1 VTKFI
6 SVLRPL
12 GIVGYDDI
20 EPALV
25 AALATEEPLLL
36 VSDHGAAKTLLLL
49 RVAEALGVELRHY
62 NASLLQFDDLA
73 GFPIPDDEGGIR
85 YAAAPGAIWGAQAVF
100 VDEIGRCRPE
110 TANKLF
116 PIIHEKRIQG
126 VSLDSLRFR
135 WAATNPPPEASESG
149 DDLYEGVERLD
160 PALADRFSY
169 VVRLPTFN
177 DLSDTD
183 RSDIIRGVGERVSSD
198 AAARLR
204 EAVET
209 TRSLIPTVRRQIE
222 DSTVSYLLALAPR
235 LTGANVAIGGR
246 RAATLARNLTA
257 VWAARLVLGRETG
270 EAAFVCGL
278 LASIPDIIRRHVPRS
293 TLLAA
298 HKTAWEVSA
307 LPKSD
312 PRQILASV
320 LDPIERALLSIT
332 LPGVRPEVRGEA
344 LCGALGA
351 AKKHESEILSWLLL
365 PRLLRAEIVPGTALE
380 TVAEIVSRVAEGGHS
395 VRGFGKANAWITQ
408 TRSGISQTKLPPESA
423 DYLFSVIVR
432 QFAPSAQLSA
442 GGSEEIWKN
451 PIQQCLALWER
462 CDRALGGLGGETISR
477 RRAA

>member
-1 VTKFI
+1 MTRFI

-73 GFPIPDDEGGIR
+73 GFPIPDDRGGIR

-116 PIIHEKRIQG
+116 PIIHEKKIQG

-135 WAATNPPPEASESG
+135 WAATNPPPEASEGG
-149 DDLYEGVERLD
+149 DDLYEGVEQLD

-169 VVRLPTFN
+169 VVRLPSFN
-177 DLSDTD
+177 DLSDAD
-183 RSDIIRGVGERVSSD
+183 RSDIIRGIGDRVASD
-198 AAARLR
+198 AAVRLR

-209 TRSLIPTVRRQIE
+209 TRSLIPTVRRHIE

-235 LTGANVAIGGR
+235 LTSANVTIGGR

-270 EAAFVCGL
+270 EAAFISGL
-278 LASIPDIIRRHVPRS
+278 LASVPDIVRRHVPRS

-298 HKTAWEVSA
+298 HKSAWEVSA
-307 LPKSD
+307 LPKTD

-332 LPGVRPEVRGEA
+332 LPGVRPEIRGEA
-344 LCGALGA
+344 LCSALGA
-351 AKKHESEILSWLLL
+351 AKKHEAEIVSWVLLT
-365 PRLLRAEIVPGTALE
+365 RLLSGKIVPGTAVE
-380 TVAEIVSRVAEGGHS
+380 TVADIVSRVAEGGHA
-395 VRGFGKANAWITQ
+395 VRGFGASNEWIRK
-408 TRSGISQTKLPPESA
+408 TRSEISKTKLPSESA

-432 QFAPSAQLSA
+432 HFAPSGQLSA
-442 GGSEEIWKN
+442 GGSEETWKN
-451 PIQQCLALWER
+451 PIQECLALLER